1 MSKTFRH
8 TIWVSVLLASAAL
21 VTACQSEKDRAEKKT
36 SSAKAATETVP
47 SQVEDTPIPLPR
59 TESAAPSTSKPGTH
73 QRSVASTKATHA
85 KPTHAKPTK
94 NAKAK
99 AHADAKTA
107 IKSSGKPS
115 DTKKQGFTSYGSGA
129 EGAGIT
135 DPSDTAQTAKGTT
148 GSVRK

>member
-1 MSKTFRH
+1 MSTFRQ

-21 VTACQSEKDRAEKKT
+21 VTGCQSEKDRAEKKT
-36 SSAKAATETVP
+36 SSAKSATQTVP

-59 TESAAPSTSKPGTH
+59 TESAAPSTSKPATQH
-73 QRSVASTKATHA
+73 RSVASTKATHA

-94 NAKAK
+94 NAKPK
-99 AHADAKTA
+99 AHADAKAAT
-107 IKSSGKPS
+107 KSSAKPS
-115 DTKKQGFTSYGSGA
+115 ATKKSDYTSYGSGA

-148 GSVRK
+148 RSVGK